1 MSTKEISSKVKELKE
16 LKVMCEDLGAEIT
29 ALEDLIKAEMVAR
42 DTEELVT
49 DLFKIRW
56 TTVSSSRI
64 DTAGLKKELP
74 EIAARFTK
82 QVVTRRFSI
91 V

>member
-16 LKVMCEDLGAEIT
+16 LKVMREDLEAEIT
-29 ALEDLIKAEMVAR
+29 ALEDLIKAEMAAR
-42 DTEELVT
+42 DTEELIT

-64 DTAGLKKELP
+64 DTVGLKKELP